1 MARPDDPPQAPVAI
15 PDRRARIG
23 LIAGVAITLVAIAV
37 AVAFGIAD
45 DAAPGQIVTAAVEAQ
60 DGGIE
65 GPVPPPPAPGEPGA
79 AAAAFAAAAGWTPL
93 GSRTDTVG
101 GRTVT
106 TVFWGHEGR
115 RVAVTVLPGDAAPPP
130 DGARRT
136 GRRGLLLYSFEVGPR
151 TAVTWTEDDRTSVLS
166 AIAVPRGE
174 LYDLAG
180 GPPKET

>member
-15 PDRRARIG
+15 PDRRSRIG
-23 LIAGVAITLVAIAV
+23 LIAGVAITLVAIAI
-37 AVAFGIAD
+37 AVAFGVSD
-45 DAAPGQIVTAAVEAQ
+45 DAAPGRMVTATVEAQ
-60 DGGIE
+60 DGEVE
-65 GPVPPPPAPGEPGA
+65 GPPPALPAPGEPGSA
-79 AAAAFAAAAGWTPL
+79 FAAFAAAAGWTPV
-93 GSRTDTVG
+93 GARTDTVG

-115 RVAVTVLPGDAAPPP
+115 RVAETVLPDDAAPPP

-136 GRRGLLLYSFEVGPR
+136 GRRGLLLYSFDVGPR
-151 TAVTWTEDDRTSVLS
+151 TAVTWTEDGRTSVLS

-180 GPPKET
+180 GPPQGM